1 MKVARNQA
9 CLAIPKDDE
18 AETRGTKNTLTT
30 TDSSAAYVG
39 ATHDA
44 EAETLDN
51 KKAKVAVSNAVGT
64 CLQVNQ
70 CCE

>member
-39 ATHDA
+39 ATRIFDRVQRA
-44 EAETLDN
+44 FDWPSFGWKSLQKPVFEN
-51 KKAKVAVSNAVGT
+51 K
-64 CLQVNQ
+64 
-70 CCE
+70 